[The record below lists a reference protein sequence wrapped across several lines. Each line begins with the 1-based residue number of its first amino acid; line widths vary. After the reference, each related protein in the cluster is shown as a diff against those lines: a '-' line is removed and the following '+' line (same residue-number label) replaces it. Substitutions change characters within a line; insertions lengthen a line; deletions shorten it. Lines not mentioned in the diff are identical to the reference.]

1 MENYFKAFLSENG
14 LSQYRVAKQSKISTN
29 SINRMYKG
37 YGMSA
42 ESALK
47 IKAAFPTFDLS
58 KARPDLWSA

>member
-1 MENYFKAFLSENG
+1 MESYLKVFLSENG
-14 LSQYRVAKQSKISTN
+14 LSQYRVAKQAKISTN

-58 KARPDLWSA
+58 KARPDIWG